1 MTAPEPAAPQRRAAA
16 EVAALAG
23 VIERAGAAIALGE
36 EPSNFSAA
44 LENGAEPDTGA
55 ARP

>member
-16 EVAALAG
+16 EVAAVAG